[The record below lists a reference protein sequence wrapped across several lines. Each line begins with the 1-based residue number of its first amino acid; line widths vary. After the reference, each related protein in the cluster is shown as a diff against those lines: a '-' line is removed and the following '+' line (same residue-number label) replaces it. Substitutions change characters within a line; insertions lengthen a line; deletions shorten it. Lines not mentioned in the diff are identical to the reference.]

1 MPSNLLVLLFSS
13 WLQAFPAS
21 GSFQMSQLFTSG
33 GQSIG
38 ALTSASVLPMNIQDW
53 FPLGMTGLISL
64 LSRGLSRV
72 LYSTTVWKHEVFN
85 TLPSLWS
92 NSHPYITTG
101 KTIALTI
108 QTFVGKVMSLL
119 FNTLSRFVVA
129 FLLRSESL
137 LISWMQSPFTMET
150 VEDLFGWAPKSLQ
163 MVTAAM
169 KLKDA
174 CSLEE
179 KLWPN

>member
-1 MPSNLLVLLFSS
+1 M
-13 WLQAFPAS
+13 
-21 GSFQMSQLFTSG
+21 
-33 GQSIG
+33 
-38 ALTSASVLPMNIQDW
+38 
-53 FPLGMTGLISL
+53 
-64 LSRGLSRV
+64 
-72 LYSTTVWKHEVFN
+72 
-85 TLPSLWS
+85 
-92 NSHPYITTG
+92 TTG
-101 KTIALTI
+101 KTKALTI
-108 QTFVGKVMSLL
+108 GMFVGKVTSLF

-179 KLWPN
+179 KL